1 MATLI
6 TYSPGTPIK
15 SSDMNS
21 NLNALNG
28 GANSVQQSG
37 ETPPNRL
44 VYAQPSGYA
53 SPSQDMEDD
62 GTLHTRG
69 KHNSTLLNFISA
81 VPGGAGAA
89 VVGFGDSTT
98 ASEFCTFWGLVQV
111 NRNGTKQAN
120 GLYSGGT
127 TPSGTLRTGD
137 IWIQG

>member
-15 SSDMNS
+15 SADMNS
-21 NLNALNG
+21 NLSALNG

-53 SPSQDMEDD
+53 SPSQDIEDD

-69 KHNSTLLNFISA
+69 KHSSTLLNFISA

-98 ASEFCTFWGLVQV
+98 STEFVTFWGLHQMV
-111 NRNGTKQAN
+111 RNGTKQGN
-120 GLYSGGT
+120 RIYTGT
-127 TPSGTLRTGD
+127 SSPSGQITGD
-137 IWIQG
+137 VWIQA

>member
-21 NLNALNG
+21 NLSALNG

-44 VYAQPSGYA
+44 VYSQPSGYV

-69 KHNSTLLNFISA
+69 KHNSTLLNFINA

-89 VVGFGDSTT
+89 SVQFGDSTT
-98 ASEFCTFWGLVQV
+98 TSEFASFWGLVQV
-111 NRNGTKQAN
+111 IRNGTKQVN
-120 GLYSGGT
+120 GFYSGAT
-127 TPSGTLRTGD
+127 TPTGTLRVGD
-137 IWIQG
+137 VWVQG